1 MIISVIFSLFEI
13 GCKGMD
19 ISCRKCYQNNH
30 KFIIIAQ
37 NPWIVKKIGVFFSD
51 W

>member
-1 MIISVIFSLFEI
+1 MIISVIFSLFAKVWTFHV
-13 GCKGMD
+13 GSVTK
-19 ISCRKCYQNNH
+19 NNH